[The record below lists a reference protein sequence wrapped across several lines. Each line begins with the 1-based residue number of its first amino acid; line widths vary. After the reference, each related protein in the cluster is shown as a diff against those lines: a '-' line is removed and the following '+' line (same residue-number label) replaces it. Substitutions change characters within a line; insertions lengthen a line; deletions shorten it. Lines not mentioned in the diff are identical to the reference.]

1 MQRWILMASKHFNA
15 LSKLDQRKE
24 LLLLTASLLAF
35 LTSVILWGEAGLN
48 ETQIGV
54 ISIPSI
60 RQFNDETMKHEQLIP
75 LGKMK
80 GEVNGEFDS
89 FYVAIDKS
97 ARIFINR
104 DIDYGANAFSKSK
117 RWEEITRA
125 KLADYERDLSFRPI
139 NQKSKSLKP

>member
-1 MQRWILMASKHFNA
+1 MQRWLAMISKHFNA
-15 LSKLDQRKE
+15 LSKPSQHKAV
-24 LLLLTASLLAF
+24 LLIAASLFALLTTLL
-35 LTSVILWGEAGLN
+35 VWGETVLS
-48 ETQIGV
+48 EKQIGV

-60 RQFNDETMKHEQLIP
+60 RQSNDETMKQEQLIP

-89 FYVAIDKS
+89 FYVAIDKN

-104 DIDYGANAFSKSK
+104 DIDYGPNAFSKSK
-117 RWEEITRA
+117 KWVEITRA
-125 KLADYERDLSFRPI
+125 KLAEYERDLSFRPI

>member
-1 MQRWILMASKHFNA
+1 MQRWILMVSKHFNA
-15 LSKLDQRKE
+15 LSKSDQRKA

-35 LTSVILWGEAGLN
+35 LTLVILWGEAGLN

-60 RQFNDETMKHEQLIP
+60 RQLNDETMMQEQLIP

-104 DIDYGANAFSKSK
+104 DIDYGQNAFSKSK
-117 RWEEITRA
+117 KWEEITRE
-125 KLADYERDLSFRPI
+125 KLAEFERELSFRPI

>member
-1 MQRWILMASKHFNA
+1 MISKHFNA
-15 LSKLDQRKE
+15 LSKPNQHKAV
-24 LLLLTASLLAF
+24 LLIAASLLAL
-35 LTSVILWGEAGLN
+35 LTTLLVWGETGLN
-48 ETQIGV
+48 EKQIGV

-60 RQFNDETMKHEQLIP
+60 RQSNDETMKQEQLIP

-104 DIDYGANAFSKSK
+104 DIDYGQNAFSKSK
-117 RWEEITRA
+117 KWEEITRE
-125 KLADYERDLSFRPI
+125 KLAEYERDLSFRPI